1 MEAAKAVVR
10 ASEGLS
16 PLYVVS
22 VQALE
27 FSQKHEKLPS
37 CILARGEG
45 SSAKIG
51 GLYHG
56 GFKAVMNTD
65 FLRKEGVTHIVNT
78 AKGLEIFGPKY
89 RVSFGLI
96 R

>member
-1 MEAAKAVVR
+1 MK
-10 ASEGLS
+10 LHS
-16 PLYVVS
+16 PLFIVS
-22 VQALE
+22 IQALE
-27 FSQKHEKLPS
+27 FSQKHEKIPS

-65 FLRKEGVTHIVNT
+65 FLRNEGVTHIVNT

-89 RVSFGLI
+89 RVCFGI
-96 R
+96 IAQ